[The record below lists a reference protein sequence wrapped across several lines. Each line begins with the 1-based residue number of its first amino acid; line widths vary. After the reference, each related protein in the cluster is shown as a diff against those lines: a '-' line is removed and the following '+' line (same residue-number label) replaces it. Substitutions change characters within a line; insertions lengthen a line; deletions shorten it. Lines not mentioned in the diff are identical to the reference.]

1 MIVWFY
7 GQPGAGKTTLA
18 NTLKNYVDAV
28 HIDGDDIRTLFDN
41 KDYSKEGRIKN
52 LTLANNIV
60 RFLDSKGFNV
70 IASFVSPYQ
79 EIRDQLSDL
88 NIQYFYVQTSE
99 IRGKE
104 NYFVESLE
112 IGENDPILDTT
123 NRTSTQ
129 VINEILSLY
138 WSVAA
143 LA

>member
-18 NTLKNYVDAV
+18 NTLKTYIDAV
-28 HIDGDDIRTLFDN
+28 HIDGDDIRPLFDN

-123 NRTSTQ
+123 NRTPTQ

-138 WSVAA
+138 WSLAA

>member
-18 NTLKNYVDAV
+18 NTLKNCIDAV
-28 HIDGDDIRTLFDN
+28 HIDGDDIRALFDN

-99 IRGKE
+99 IRGKK

-123 NRTSTQ
+123 NRTPTQ

-138 WSVAA
+138 WSLAA
-143 LA
+143 MA

>member
-7 GQPGAGKTTLA
+7 GQPGAGKTALA
-18 NTLKNYVDAV
+18 NTLKTYIDAV

-104 NYFVESLE
+104 NYFVENLE
-112 IGENDPILDTT
+112 SNENDPILDTT
-123 NRTSTQ
+123 NRTPTQ

-138 WSVAA
+138 WS
-143 LA
+143 LATLA